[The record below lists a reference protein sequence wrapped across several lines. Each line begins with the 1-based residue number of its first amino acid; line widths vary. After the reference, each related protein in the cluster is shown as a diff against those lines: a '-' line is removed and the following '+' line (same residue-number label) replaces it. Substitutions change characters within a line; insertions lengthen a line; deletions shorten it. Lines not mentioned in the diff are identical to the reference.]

1 MAGHICVCVNRMVVG
16 GGRGGTD
23 PNRRGGGGRRR
34 RRRRLGG
41 ETFAILSLKQAQL
54 PVRCA
59 QQGGSF
65 GSGGAKGCA
74 RETL

>member
-34 RRRRLGG
+34 RRRLGG

-54 PVRCA
+54 SLRCA
-59 QQGGSF
+59 QQGG
-65 GSGGAKGCA
+65 
-74 RETL
+74 

>member
-1 MAGHICVCVNRMVVG
+1 MCVYVWPDIYVCVNRMVVG

-54 PVRCA
+54 SLRCA
-59 QQGGSF
+59 EQGG
-65 GSGGAKGCA
+65 
-74 RETL
+74 

>member
-34 RRRRLGG
+34 CRRLGD

-54 PVRCA
+54 SLRCA
-59 QQGGSF
+59 QQGG
-65 GSGGAKGCA
+65 
-74 RETL
+74 

>member
-1 MAGHICVCVNRMVVG
+1 MCVNRMVVG

-54 PVRCA
+54 SLRCA
-59 QQGGSF
+59 KQGG
-65 GSGGAKGCA
+65 
-74 RETL
+74 